1 MSRDITSAMA
11 TASAAELF
19 RPFTAVE
26 LNFST
31 GRLRFNSTDRTL
43 TFNADGGSPSDD
55 FLGVGQYGSMS
66 VVEESSELKNYS
78 IDLQLRGIPN
88 DLISSALGADYQGR
102 PCKVWFGL
110 MEADF
115 AVIADPT
122 LWFDGLM
129 DTMNIQLGQEATVTL
144 RAQSRLARWEEAQN
158 VRYTNEEQQRRFPA
172 DKGLEFVA
180 QMVEKE
186 IVWRIA

>member
-1 MSRDITSAMA
+1 VSRDLTSGMA
-11 TASAAELF
+11 TASTADIF

-43 TFNADGGSPSDD
+43 TFNADSGSPSDD

-102 PCKVWFGL
+102 PCLVWFGL

-129 DTMNIQLGQEATVTL
+129 DTMDIQLGEEATVTL
-144 RAQSRLARWEEAQN
+144 KAQSRLARWEEAQN
-158 VRYTNEEQQRRFPA
+158 VRYTNEEQQNRFPG

-186 IVWRIA
+186 IVWRVA

>member
-1 MSRDITSAMA
+1 MSRDITSGMA
-11 TASAAELF
+11 TASTAEVF

-43 TFNADGGSPSDD
+43 TFNADSGSPSDD

-78 IDLQLRGIPN
+78 IDLNLRGIPN
-88 DLISSALGADYQGR
+88 DIIASALGADYQGR
-102 PCKVWFGL
+102 PCRVWFGL

-129 DTMNIQLGQEATVTL
+129 DTMNIQLGEEATVTL
-144 RAQSRLARWEEAQN
+144 KAQSRLARWEEAQN
-158 VRYTNEEQQRRFPA
+158 VRYTNEEQQNRFPG

-186 IVWRIA
+186 IVWKIA